1 MREREEEA
9 GRGTGGN
16 RQSGVERWQTQLRL
30 TDIKICDVFRE
41 TEVGIDGL
49 EAEGKG
55 RFRAQDRAREG
66 SQTVS
71 VERAGERRVT
81 MSFTGEMRAT
91 RCCSCCCCCSL
102 PLLILLTLTLPHT
115 GQYLHPPP
123 PPPPLQHSHTC
134 AE

>member
-1 MREREEEA
+1 MEL
-9 GRGTGGN
+9 
-16 RQSGVERWQTQLRL
+16 ERWQTQLRL

-71 VERAGERRVT
+71 VERAGERRVLCRRP
-81 MSFTGEMRAT
+81 ERCARHAAAAAT
-91 RCCSCCCCCSL
+91 AAHCR
-102 PLLILLTLTLPHT
+102 
-115 GQYLHPPP
+115 Y
-123 PPPPLQHSHTC
+123 
-134 AE
+134 